1 MKTLLLLLLVK
12 FSASFGQHAD
22 IKTLILHS
30 DTLWLKNFTT
40 GDSSQL
46 NKATPSPIGQSN
58 KVLSSNGANYVWATN
73 SASVSWGGILGLLSD
88 QSDLQ
93 TALNTKAGYSTG
105 FGGTVTQLTNKS
117 TAVTLNKM
125 SGRITMA
132 NSALAAGAEVSFTV
146 NNSLVTATD
155 VPVVAIQSV
164 GTAGSYL
171 AAVGSVSNGAFTIT
185 LSNASTGSLSQ
196 AVILSYAIIKGS
208 IN

>member
-1 MKTLLLLLLVK
+1 MKTLLILLLIK
-12 FSASFGQHAD
+12 FSASFGQNAD

-30 DTLWLKNFTT
+30 DTLWLKNHTT
-40 GDSSQL
+40 NDSSQL
-46 NKATPSPIGQSN
+46 NKTLPSQAGQSG
-58 KVLSSNGANYVWATN
+58 KVLSTNGTNYVWATN
-73 SASVSWGGILGLLSD
+73 SASVSWGGIAGILSV

-93 TALNTKAGYSTG
+93 TALDAKAGYSTG

-146 NNSLVTATD
+146 NNNTVTATD
-155 VPVVAIQSV
+155 IPVVAIQSV

-171 AAVGSVSNGAFTIT
+171 ASVGSVSNGAFTIT

-196 AVILSYAIIKGS
+196 AVVLSYVIIKGS